1 MTVTVLKLS
10 DADAYLKNI
19 SIRSIKDVRALDVDL
34 MLVLVNGD
42 RIIISSGAV
51 SAMSAPESSL
61 QFADGQLP
69 LASVFQQID
78 KIDVSP
84 EANLTVSSKEITRY
98 NQNNARNKKARKNDE
113 EDSDKPVVVE
123 DGERDPSAAAE
134 TSGSSGNTERP
145 NFSPTRSPDNQSQI
159 ADAEI
164 NSQHEKNWGVQWPI
178 AAGALALL
186 AAAGGGGGGG
196 GSGGGNGGS
205 AANGGSGGAGSGAG
219 AAAAGS
225 AGAGTVDPSAAVIRG
240 NAALGAIKNANVT
253 AYDAAGNAIS
263 DTVAVV
269 DGKYTLT
276 LKHPLYKGPMM
287 LVVRDNTPG
296 GADNYI
302 DEGSL
307 QLTDL
312 GPTPLRALVMASG
325 VNQNVNVTPLR
336 LPTGADDGI
345 ASDDG
350 ITRQLNT
357 RLELM
362 APREGGAELHLQL
375 QAVPGTTND
384 TLAAINTA
392 GGSRI
397 IAPGSW
403 ITLRA
408 DEHLVMSGNTKAGN
422 GKVALKLR
430 HIDAAGNYQE
440 ISQTFVT
447 DSTGTLELVNLLV
460 QRNSVLQ
467 EARKA
472 TAQAQTAFDTA
483 TATERTA
490 KQTVLAAAQRVEQ
503 AARKAHEEA
512 VVSVRTALT
521 TAREDGTY
529 RLDEVLNQNTDKAYF
544 PAIVNQL
551 SRATNVEELNHQSG
565 LKSFVTRAIEKA
577 DAAVTKASLY
587 GDDPAKP
594 APDQEDFFAMGV
606 LGLDNNAVAMAAV
619 VDAIKGLPKDK
630 TNAIGKIQA
639 VTDAYL
645 KVLALANERTD
656 TADTDL
662 PAATVYAILGVK
674 PALTPAAATILGN
687 VLDDKKTQD
696 VDTILKLNL
705 IAASA
710 QRIAEQATHATPA
723 EAPTVDDFRNL
734 GINGVTDDNV
744 AAVRNSLYDV
754 PTILRGANRSDRVI
768 GTVDTLREV
777 KSIVALNIGQLQ
789 VLINYAER
797 SSPINPDSPLQTEPV
812 KENYS
817 PPPPLTSAVT
827 ESNLPSINSALR
839 AVGSANMNS
848 WKKVGD
854 IVASYGYQGRCTN
867 TATQQSCWYQSG
879 RRNADH
885 GIELRTL
892 RRGRERGAGHRAQW
906 QQGGRHGH
914 SLDHGW

>member
-19 SIRSIKDVRALDVDL
+19 SIKSIKDVRALDVDL

-325 VNQNVNVTPLR
+325 VNQNVNVTALTE
-336 LPTGADDGI
+336 LAVLKAGLDQGV
-345 ASDDG
+345 
-350 ITRQLNT
+350 TR
-357 RLELM
+357 
-362 APREGGAELHLQL
+362 AAEQPD
-375 QAVPGTTND
+375 V
-384 TLAAINTA
+384 TA
-392 GGSRI
+392 ERI
-397 IAPGSW
+397 IA
-403 ITLRA
+403 A
-408 DEHLVMSGNTKAGN
+408 
-422 GKVALKLR
+422 
-430 HIDAAGNYQE
+430 
-440 ISQTFVT
+440 
-447 DSTGTLELVNLLV
+447 
-460 QRNSVLQ
+460 
-467 EARKA
+467 
-472 TAQAQTAFDTA
+472 
-483 TATERTA
+483 
-490 KQTVLAAAQRVEQ
+490 
-503 AARKAHEEA
+503 
-512 VVSVRTALT
+512 
-521 TAREDGTY
+521 
-529 RLDEVLNQNTDKAYF
+529 
-544 PAIVNQL
+544 
-551 SRATNVEELNHQSG
+551 
-565 LKSFVTRAIEKA
+565 
-577 DAAVTKASLY
+577 
-587 GDDPAKP
+587 
-594 APDQEDFFAMGV
+594 
-606 LGLDNNAVAMAAV
+606 NNAVSGFFK
-619 VDAIKGLPKDK
+619 VD
-630 TNAIGKIQA
+630 
-639 VTDAYL
+639 
-645 KVLALANERTD
+645 
-656 TADTDL
+656 
-662 PAATVYAILGVK
+662 ILG
-674 PALTPAAATILGN
+674 T
-687 VLDDKKTQD
+687 D
-696 VDTILKLNL
+696 V
-705 IAASA
+705 
-710 QRIAEQATHATPA
+710 
-723 EAPTVDDFRNL
+723 
-734 GINGVTDDNV
+734 VT
-744 AAVRNSLYDV
+744 
-754 PTILRGANRSDRVI
+754 
-768 GTVDTLREV
+768 
-777 KSIVALNIGQLQ
+777 
-789 VLINYAER
+789 
-797 SSPINPDSPLQTEPV
+797 
-812 KENYS
+812 
-817 PPPPLTSAVT
+817 TSA
-827 ESNLPSINSALR
+827 AH
-839 AVGSANMNS
+839 AN
-848 WKKVGD
+848 
-854 IVASYGYQGRCTN
+854 GR
-867 TATQQSCWYQSG
+867 G
-879 RRNADH
+879 IPNAFAP
-885 GIELRTL
+885 GAKRTVVPC
-892 RRGRERGAGHRAQW
+892 RSVFETVR
-906 QQGGRHGH
+906 
-914 SLDHGW
+914 DTVV